1 MVLSKRERYIAIAT
15 LAAIGIFGLDRVVLT
30 PLVTANNEL
39 NAQVDGCQQQLEKAQ
54 RLFKNSRRKSQDWSR
69 MQTNG
74 LRRKDAS
81 ETESLI
87 LNRIRDWAQD
97 AGMSLSSVKPE
108 RTEKEK
114 SFQKITFR
122 ATGIGGMSQISRFL
136 GRIKDS
142 DVPVRIG
149 ELQITAR
156 KEGTDDLSLQLGI
169 STIYLAPEGEKER
182 ADRPGPVPSSQEVRP

>member
-15 LAAIGIFGLDRVVLT
+15 VAAVGILGLDRFVLN
-30 PLVTANNEL
+30 PLVSKNSQL
-39 NAQVDGCQQQLEKAQ
+39 NLQIDSCEQQLEKAR
-54 RLFKNSRRKSQDWSR
+54 RLFKNSRRKSQAWAQ
-69 MQTNG
+69 MQSNG
-74 LRRKDAS
+74 LRRKDAA
-81 ETESLI
+81 EAEGLV

-108 RTEKEK
+108 RTEKPMA
-114 SFQKITFR
+114 FGKITFR
-122 ATGIGGMSQISRFL
+122 ATGTGGMTQISRFL
-136 GRIKDS
+136 GRLKDA

-169 STIYLAPEGEKER
+169 STIYLSPETEK
-182 ADRPGPVPSSQEVRP
+182 DRPIPVPSSQEVRP